1 MLIKYLFVWFLLAA
15 AMILNGIVRQATYGK
30 HVPELTAHQV
40 STLTAVLL
48 AGAVVWLAL
57 RVWPVATS
65 SQAWSIGFFWLFLTI
80 AFEFGF
86 GRFVAGHPWDRLL
99 ADYNIFNG
107 RVWSVFLVWITVLPY
122 VIFKIAQRASV

>member
-15 AMILNGIVRQATYGK
+15 VMILNGIVRQATYGK
-30 HVPELTAHQV
+30 HVPDLTAHQV
-40 STLTAVLL
+40 STLTAILL
-48 AGAVVWLAL
+48 AGAVVWLAH
-57 RVWPVATS
+57 RAWPVATS

-107 RVWSVFLVWITVLPY
+107 RVWSVFLLWLTVLPY
-122 VIFKIAQRASV
+122 LVFKFAPRTVA